1 MPAPSGRSAARQALS
16 RPPLSFAAAVSRIH
30 SGRKGRA
37 GSHRPY
43 PATRPEWVTLAPE
56 EAANQAVQLAKGGR
70 SAAQVGAALRD
81 GFGVPGVRLLTGKR
95 MATVLADGGVRAEVP
110 DDLQALLKRVV
121 HLQRHLETHPNDLAN
136 RRGLTL
142 MESRIRRLAR
152 YYRQRRRIPE
162 SWRYSAAGA
171 ALQVE

>member
-1 MPAPSGRSAARQALS
+1 
-16 RPPLSFAAAVSRIH
+16 VSRIH

-43 PATRPEWVTLAPE
+43 PLTRPEWVSITSE
-56 EAANQAVQLAKGGR
+56 EVVTQAVQLSKGGR
-70 SAAQVGAALRD
+70 SAAQVGLALRD
-81 GFGVPGVRLLTGKR
+81 GLGVPTARAVTGKR
-95 MATVLADGGVRAEVP
+95 LGTLLREAGVTPEVP

-121 HLQRHLETHPNDLAN
+121 HLQRHLASHPNDLAN

-152 YYRQRRRIPE
+152 YYRQHRRLPE

>member
-1 MPAPSGRSAARQALS
+1 M
-16 RPPLSFAAAVSRIH
+16 SRIH

-43 PATRPEWVTLAPE
+43 PLSKPEWVTTTTE
-56 EAANQAVQLAKGGR
+56 ELVDQAVQLSKGGMPT
-70 SAAQVGAALRD
+70 AQIGQALRD
-81 GFGVPGVRLLTGKR
+81 SYGVPSARAVTGKR
-95 MATVLADGGVRAEVP
+95 LSTLLAEKGVKPEIP
-110 DDLQALLKRVV
+110 DDLQALIKRVV
-121 HLQRHLETHPNDLAN
+121 HLQRHLETHPKDLAN
-136 RRGLTL
+136 RRGLVL

-162 SWRYSAAGA
+162 NWRYSAAGA

>member
-1 MPAPSGRSAARQALS
+1 
-16 RPPLSFAAAVSRIH
+16 VSRIH

-43 PATRPEWVTLAPE
+43 PLVKPEWATATVE
-56 EAANQAVQLAKGGR
+56 EITTQAVQLAKAGR
-70 SAAQVGAALRD
+70 PAAQIGQVLRD
-81 GFGVPGVRLLTGKR
+81 SYGIPSARAVTGKPLG
-95 MATVLADGGVRAEVP
+95 ALLAAQGIRPEIP

-121 HLQRHLETHPNDLAN
+121 HLQGHLKAHPNDLAN
-136 RRGLTL
+136 RRGLNL

-152 YYRQRRRIPE
+152 YYRQRERIPA

>member
-1 MPAPSGRSAARQALS
+1 M
-16 RPPLSFAAAVSRIH
+16 SRIH

-43 PATRPEWVTLAPE
+43 PLTRPEWVSITSE
-56 EAANQAVQLAKGGR
+56 EVVTQAVQLSKGGR
-70 SAAQVGAALRD
+70 SAAQVGLALRD
-81 GFGVPGVRLLTGKR
+81 GLGVPTARAVTGKR
-95 MATVLADGGVRAEVP
+95 LGTLLREAGVTPEVP

-121 HLQRHLETHPNDLAN
+121 HLQRHLASHPNDLAN

-152 YYRQRRRIPE
+152 YYRQHRRLPE

>member
-1 MPAPSGRSAARQALS
+1 M
-16 RPPLSFAAAVSRIH
+16 SRIH
-30 SGRKGRA
+30 SGHKGRA

-43 PATRPEWVTLAPE
+43 PLTKPAWVTISKDELVE
-56 EAANQAVQLAKGGR
+56 QAVQLSKTGI
-70 SAAQVGAALRD
+70 SAAQIGLTLRD
-81 GFGVPGVRLLTGKR
+81 AYGVPSARAVTGKR
-95 MATVLADGGVRAEVP
+95 LGGLLKESGVAPEIP

-121 HLQRHLETHPNDLAN
+121 HLQRHLETHPKDLSN

-152 YYRQRRRIPE
+152 YYRQRKRIPDT
-162 SWRYSAAGA
+162 WRYTAAAA

>member
-1 MPAPSGRSAARQALS
+1 M
-16 RPPLSFAAAVSRIH
+16 SRIH

-43 PATRPEWVTLAPE
+43 PLSKPEWVTTTPAE
-56 EAANQAVQLAKGGR
+56 VAETAVQLAKGGV
-70 SAAQVGAALRD
+70 SAAQVGLQLRD
-81 GFGVPGVRLLTGKR
+81 QHGVPSARSVTGKR
-95 MATVLADGGVRAEVP
+95 LGALLAEHGVTPEIP

-121 HLQRHLETHPNDLAN
+121 HLQQHLETHPKDLAN
-136 RRGLTL
+136 RRGLNL

-152 YYRQRRRIPE
+152 YYRQRHRIPE
-162 SWRYSAAGA
+162 TWRYSAAGA

>member
-1 MPAPSGRSAARQALS
+1 M
-16 RPPLSFAAAVSRIH
+16 SRIH
-30 SGRKGRA
+30 SGHKGRA

-43 PATRPEWVTLAPE
+43 PLTKPEWVTASSE
-56 EAANQAVQLAKGGR
+56 EVVAQAVQLAKGGMGQ
-70 SAAQVGAALRD
+70 AMVGQTLRD
-81 GFGVPGVRLLTGKR
+81 SYGIPLSRAITGKR
-95 MATVLADGGVRAEVP
+95 LGVVLSDQGVKAEIP

-121 HLQRHLETHPNDLAN
+121 HLQRHLQTHPKDLAN
-136 RRGLTL
+136 RRGLNL

-152 YYRQRRRIPE
+152 YYRRRRRLPE

>member
-1 MPAPSGRSAARQALS
+1 M
-16 RPPLSFAAAVSRIH
+16 SRIH
-30 SGRKGRA
+30 SGNKGRA

-43 PATRPEWVTLAPE
+43 PMTKPEWVTATNE
-56 EAANQAVQLAKGGR
+56 DVVTQAIQLAKGG
-70 SAAQVGAALRD
+70 AGPALVGQTLRD
-81 GFGVPGVRLLTGKR
+81 SYGVPLSRLVTGKR
-95 MATVLADGGVRAEVP
+95 LTVLLRENGVTSDIP

-121 HLQRHLETHPNDLAN
+121 HLQRHLQAHPKDLAN

-152 YYRQRRRIPE
+152 YYRRHRRLPE
-162 SWRYSAAGA
+162 NWRYSAAGA

>member
-1 MPAPSGRSAARQALS
+1 M
-16 RPPLSFAAAVSRIH
+16 SRIH

-43 PATRPEWVTLAPE
+43 PLARPEWVSIAPE
-56 EAANQAVQLAKGGR
+56 EVATQAVQLAKGGR
-70 SAAQVGAALRD
+70 SAAQVGLALRD
-81 GFGVPGVRLLTGKR
+81 GLGVPSSRVVTGKR
-95 MATVLADGGVRAEVP
+95 LTTLLAEAGVKPEVP
-110 DDLQALLKRVV
+110 DDLQALLRRVV
-121 HLQRHLETHPNDLAN
+121 HLQRHLATHPTDLAN

-162 SWRYSAAGA
+162 GWRYTAAGA

>member
-1 MPAPSGRSAARQALS
+1 M
-16 RPPLSFAAAVSRIH
+16 
-30 SGRKGRA
+30 
-37 GSHRPY
+37 
-43 PATRPEWVTLAPE
+43 
-56 EAANQAVQLAKGGR
+56 
-70 SAAQVGAALRD
+70 
-81 GFGVPGVRLLTGKR
+81 TGKR
-95 MATVLADGGVRAEVP
+95 LAVVLAEAGVKPEIP

-121 HLQRHLETHPNDLAN
+121 HLQRHLATHPTDLAN

-152 YYRQRRRIPE
+152 YYRQRRKIPE

>member
-1 MPAPSGRSAARQALS
+1 M
-16 RPPLSFAAAVSRIH
+16 SRIH

-37 GSHRPY
+37 GSHKPY
-43 PATRPEWVTLAPE
+43 PMTRPEWVTASAE
-56 EAANQAVQLAKGGR
+56 EVIGQAVQLAKGGR
-70 SAAQVGAALRD
+70 SAAQVGLQLRD
-81 GFGVPGVRLLTGKR
+81 GLGVPSARLVTGKR
-95 MATVLADGGVRAEVP
+95 LAAVLAEAGIRPEIP

-121 HLQRHLETHPNDLAN
+121 HLQHHLEGHPNDLAN

-152 YYRQRRRIPE
+152 YYRQHKRIPE